1 MFQRFD
7 ANKDGKLS
15 KDEIPERMRS
25 RMEPMDTDKDGA
37 ISEEEF
43 RNGSARMFGGRGRG
57 GRGGRGGNPREG
69 RPERPQRPPLE
80 G

>member
-7 ANKDGKLS
+7 ANGDGKLS
-15 KDEIPERMRS
+15 GDEIPERMRG
-25 RMEPMDTDKDGA
+25 MLEQLDTDKDGA
-37 ISEEEF
+37 ISQEEF
-43 RNGSARMFGGRGRG
+43 RSGSGRMFGGR